1 MKHPD
6 LSACIMDCVMG
17 FDDTIA
23 AIATPRGEG
32 GIGIVRVS
40 GARAIE
46 IACQVFRSPRGVS
59 LAELP
64 THTLTYGHVVR
75 LLPAGDTSADTSE
88 DTSGRAGKKTG
99 KKTEAQPRDYE
110 QSEQIDEVLL
120 GIMRAPKTYT
130 TEDIVEFNCHGGIV
144 SLTAVLEVVVKAG
157 ARLAEPGEFT
167 KRAFLNG
174 RLDLA
179 QAEAVAELIG
189 SKTELSRK
197 IAINALEGKLSE
209 NVNHLSDKMAGL
221 LAEIEAS
228 IDFPEEELDFMKV
241 EVQHQTA
248 RAIQADLT
256 RLLETAE
263 EGRLI
268 KDGITVAILG
278 KPNVG
283 KSSLLNALVQRERAI
298 VTDIPGTT
306 RDTIEE
312 TINLDGIP
320 MHLIDTAGIRQTAD
334 IIEQQGVL
342 RSKAVINKAE
352 FLLLM
357 FDASQGL
364 TEADVELLETANSH
378 KALLILNK
386 TDLPIVTPPDALRAH
401 CSNKRVVQTAILEG
415 KGLEALK
422 TAMREELL
430 GDAFVTGDSPIVTN
444 ARHQD
449 ALRRAN
455 AALNDAIES
464 LTNAMPPEL
473 VAVDLHI
480 SLDALGDIVG
490 KTTTE
495 DILDRIFSQFCIGK

>member
-1 MKHPD
+1 
-6 LSACIMDCVMG
+6 MG

-75 LLPAGDTSADTSE
+75 LLPAGDTPPHSD
-88 DTSGRAGKKTG
+88 KKTD
-99 KKTEAQPRDYE
+99 AQPRDSE

-221 LAEIEAS
+221 LAEMEAS

-256 RLLETAE
+256 RLLSTAE

-342 RSKAVINKAE
+342 RSKAVIDKAE

-357 FDASQGL
+357 FDASQAL

-378 KALLILNK
+378 KTLLILNK
-386 TDLPIVTPPDALRAH
+386 TDLPIVTPPDALWAH
-401 CSNKRVVQTAILEG
+401 CSNKRVVQTAMPEG

-430 GDAFVTGDSPIVTN
+430 GDAFGDTFGDVFVTGDSPIVTN

-455 AALNDAIES
+455 TALNDAIES